1 MSFAQVTR
9 VLVLTALCACSGRED
24 SSGPLL
30 PNTELASTTVGL
42 AYEAH
47 LTASG
52 GVPPLHYTVAEVPPG
67 FSFYSGTALLTG
79 PATAAGD
86 YSISVGVT
94 DAAGRKDSRTYA
106 LHVYA
111 APAITT
117 TALAVATSG
126 EAYEFLISATG
137 GQPPLRWSL
146 ADGTLPPGLNLT
158 PEGDLSGTP
167 RGLGTYP
174 LTVRVQDANG
184 ATAMRTLSLQ
194 LRNSTTDG
202 GPSDG
207 GTSDGGTPDAGV
219 PFPLE
224 VSNWNLEWFGST
236 SNGPT
241 DEQLQLD
248 NVRTVLSS
256 IGADFV
262 ALEEVV
268 DVNQFN
274 TLKAGLPGYDG
285 FVANDARVAG
295 GSSYY
300 TSGEQKLAVLYK
312 SSVVNV
318 LNAQVI
324 LGEDDYDFASRPPLR
339 LDLRITNNGTNLD
352 LVAIVLH
359 MKAETSSGTADYDRR
374 KAAGTELKQYLDAN
388 LPSSRFI
395 VLGDWNDDMDVS
407 IVKDTTTN
415 TYLPSPYQNFIDD
428 STNYTFLTRPLSL
441 ANQGSTTSFKN
452 VIDHQLVSN
461 ELATSYVANS
471 ATILHPNIT
480 NYATTTSDH
489 YPVVSR
495 FDFGQVVQPPAPPSP
510 VFINEFLPYPNN
522 NPNTGQPDYDQ
533 QFVELVNTGSSTADL
548 SGWKL
553 HDAES
558 YSGAKPARHIFPA
571 GTTLAP
577 GKAYVVYSG
586 ATAVPSGATNVDYAN
601 GNDGL
606 RFNRGV
612 NVGSSGD
619 TLYLVRPD
627 DTVADS
633 YYYKDTY
640 QGVSYN
646 RSPDANNTGAWVRHD
661 SLPSGLSASP
671 GKHADGTSF

>member
-9 VLVLTALCACSGRED
+9 VLVVLTALCACSGRDD
-24 SSGPLL
+24 SNGPLL
-30 PNTELASTTVGL
+30 PNTELSSTTVGTS
-42 AYEAH
+42 YEAH
-47 LTASG
+47 LAASG
-52 GVPPLHYTVAEVPPG
+52 GVLPLHYTVGEVPPG

-79 PATAAGD
+79 PATAEGD
-86 YSISVGVT
+86 YSITVGVT
-94 DAAGRKDSRTYA
+94 DAAGAKDSRTYA

-111 APAITT
+111 VPSITT
-117 TALAVATSG
+117 TALAMATSG
-126 EAYEFLISATG
+126 EAYEFLLSAAG
-137 GQPPLRWSL
+137 GQPPLHWSL
-146 ADGTLPPGLNLT
+146 ADGTLPPGLNLSA
-158 PEGDLSGTP
+158 EGDLSGTP
-167 RGLGTYP
+167 HGLGTYP
-174 LTVRVQDANG
+174 LTMRVQDANG
-184 ATAMRTLSLQ
+184 ATATRALSLQ
-194 LRNSTTDG
+194 LRNTNTDG
-202 GPSDG
+202 GASDG
-207 GTSDGGTPDAGV
+207 GTDGGTQDAGV
-219 PFPLE
+219 PFPLA

-236 SNGPT
+236 GNGPT

-248 NVRTVLSS
+248 NVRTVLSG
-256 IGADFV
+256 IGADIF

-285 FVANDARVAG
+285 FISNDARVAN

-300 TSGEQKLAVLYK
+300 SSGEQKLAVLYK

-318 LNAQVI
+318 RSAQVI
-324 LGEDDYDFASRPPLR
+324 LGEDDFDFASRPPLR
-339 LDLRITNNGTNLD
+339 LDLRVTNNGKDLD

-359 MKAETSSGTADYDRR
+359 MKAETDPGTTDYDRR

-388 LPSSRFI
+388 LSSSRFI
-395 VLGDWNDDMDVS
+395 VLGDWNDDVDVS
-407 IVKDTTTN
+407 ITKDPTTKI
-415 TYLPSPYQNFIDD
+415 YLPSPYQNYVDD
-428 STNYTFLTRPLSL
+428 SANYTFLTRPLSL
-441 ANQGSTTSFKN
+441 ADQGSTTSFKN

-461 ELATSYVANS
+461 ELADSYVANS
-471 ATILHPNIT
+471 ATIVHPSIT
-480 NYATTTSDH
+480 NYGTTTSDH

-495 FDFGQVVQPPAPPSP
+495 FDFGQVVLPPPPPSP
-510 VFINEFLPYPNN
+510 VFINEFLPHPNN
-522 NPNTGQPDYDQ
+522 NPNTGQPDFDQ
-533 QFVELVNTGSSTADL
+533 QFVELVNTGSTTADL

-586 ATAVPSGATNVDYAN
+586 ASAVPSGGTNVDYAN

-619 TLYLVRPD
+619 TVYLVKPD
-627 DTVADS
+627 DSVADS

-646 RSPDANNTGAWVRHD
+646 RSPDTNNTGAWVRHD